1 MLLPGSL
8 PVSHHLAI
16 LIQPRGGTTHSGLGP
31 LQSITDH
38 KDVPAPDMLIDK
50 LKKPT
55 LGPQL
60 QLGCEALA

>member
-31 LQSITDH
+31 LPLITDH

-50 LKKPT
+50 LNEGNSSTEVPSSHV
-55 LGPQL
+55 
-60 QLGCEALA
+60 